1 MSTKVETQF
10 AAARRQ
16 KGAARHRRRR
26 ARAQE
31 YGGLFTVDGVRCALT
46 LRAGGISWVPLSL
59 ARSVAAGETTATTN
73 GCRAEHFAG
82 TTTVAWADV
91 VLAEAR
97 ADRGIALHCLCVDER
112 APQQPRLYVVHTL
125 VFVGEV
131 SGTAMPRF
139 SPDMILSNL
148 GIIHKDEKNKEEKKE
163 KDDEGQEEQDQE
175 KEKEKEKQE
184 QEQQELERQRLEQL
198 EEKEKDPLW
207 KQEQAWLAA
216 MRKAVHAAHGDP
228 AERAPVLVLVN
239 PFSGTRRGEA
249 IWREACQPLCD
260 AAGLRTEVVVTTH
273 AGHARAVAHALDL
286 ARYSAVATVGGDGI
300 LNEVL
305 NGLLTRADWREAAA
319 ALPVAPI
326 AGGTGNACGHTL
338 YNSADPRCGVA
349 HVLRGATRP
358 LDVFLCVQPRTRDFI
373 WGVLNFSN
381 GIIAEA
387 DFGSET
393 IRWAGSLRPNIWAV
407 YRIMMGSFYNWRITY
422 LPTTVPTRDWRGVR
436 CTRNCKYCENAL
448 RHRAEVDIHGD
459 DGHSDESHHH
469 EEKEEEKHEQHEQ
482 HDHEDDH
489 EEHHEDD
496 HKDGTLKM
504 VEMGE
509 VVEEDEPR
517 AVEKEL
523 PPSGP
528 AYTHNMST
536 VDAWVDGVPAMYR
549 SLFADYAHHEI
560 GQPLPAGWET
570 KDNLALSFSCF
581 QKLPWLMPGMQATPY
596 SHLADGC
603 MDVAFATSDAFSRV
617 RFITLFAS
625 LGSGQHAEH
634 PKLTYLKVRS
644 FTVEPLDSSGY
655 IGVDGERM
663 PFGPAQFHVAQGLMN
678 FFCYM

>member
-1 MSTKVETQF
+1 MSTKVGTQF
-10 AAARRQ
+10 SVDNTPRKRESASRVKTPSRNTRTKKR
-16 KGAARHRRRR
+16 KGAARAH
-26 ARAQE
+26 E
-31 YGGLFTVDGVRCALT
+31 FGGLFTVDGVRCALT
-46 LRAGGISWVPLSL
+46 LRATGLSWVPLSL

-91 VLAEAR
+91 VFAAPLPE
-97 ADRGIALHCLCVDER
+97 RGIALHCLCVDEQ
-112 APQQPRLYVVHTL
+112 APQQPRVYVVHTL

-131 SGTAMPRF
+131 SGTAMPR
-139 SPDMILSNL
+139 IT
-148 GIIHKDEKNKEEKKE
+148 
-163 KDDEGQEEQDQE
+163 EQQHQ
-175 KEKEKEKQE
+175 QE
-184 QEQQELERQRLEQL
+184 QEQQEGQKQKGEA
-198 EEKEKDPLW
+198 KDPLW
-207 KQEQAWLAA
+207 QQEQAWLGAVRA
-216 MRKAVHAAHGDP
+216 AVHAAHGDP
-228 AERAPVLVLVN
+228 ATRAPVLVLVN
-239 PFSGTRRGEA
+239 PFSGTKRGEA
-249 IWREACQPLCD
+249 IWRDTCQPLCD

-273 AGHARAVAHALDL
+273 AGHAREVAHTLDV
-286 ARYSAVATVGGDGI
+286 AAYSAVATVGGDGI

-305 NGLLTRADWREAAA
+305 NGLLTRADWRAAAA

-349 HVLRGATRP
+349 HVIRGKTRP
-358 LDVFLCVQPRTRDFI
+358 MDVFLCVQPQTRDFI

-436 CTRNCKYCENAL
+436 CTRNCKYCANAL
-448 RHRAEVDIHGD
+448 RRHAEEQLHD
-459 DGHSDESHHH
+459 DDDEH
-469 EEKEEEKHEQHEQ
+469 EHDEHDEHE
-482 HDHEDDH
+482 H
-489 EEHHEDD
+489 EEH
-496 HKDGTLKM
+496 
-504 VEMGE
+504 
-509 VVEEDEPR
+509 EEEEPR
-517 AVEKEL
+517 PVEKEL

-536 VDAWVDGVPAMYR
+536 VDTWVDGVPAMYR
-549 SLFADYAHHEI
+549 SLFADYAHHES

-625 LGSGQHAEH
+625 LGTGQHAEH

-644 FTVEPLDSSGY
+644 FTVEPLDDSGY